1 MSQKL
6 LWSNIRSLSR
16 ISTARTKHI
25 YTEYRYPFW
34 IFRRTWAKYNDIIRS
49 TVVVCLTFFFFCL
62 LCVRLGCRC
71 WRRVLFLS
79 LCKIYHIDN
88 RTRCRPTRIIYE
100 HKKKKDDIPYIRSG
114 REIFRPFCCCFSL
127 GMLLYPKWAPKKI
140 LGQTFSNEIFMWDK
154 MIKRFGARSL
164 GWMLEKWRT
173 FFFLNWNAMEKQ
185 NGGQI

>member
-100 HKKKKDDIPYIRSG
+100 HKKKKGRYSIHKEWERNFPSFLLLLFIGHVAVFEMSAQEDSRSDIF
-114 REIFRPFCCCFSL
+114 E
-127 GMLLYPKWAPKKI
+127 
-140 LGQTFSNEIFMWDK
+140 WDFYV
-154 MIKRFGARSL
+154 R
-164 GWMLEKWRT
+164 
-173 FFFLNWNAMEKQ
+173 
-185 NGGQI
+185 